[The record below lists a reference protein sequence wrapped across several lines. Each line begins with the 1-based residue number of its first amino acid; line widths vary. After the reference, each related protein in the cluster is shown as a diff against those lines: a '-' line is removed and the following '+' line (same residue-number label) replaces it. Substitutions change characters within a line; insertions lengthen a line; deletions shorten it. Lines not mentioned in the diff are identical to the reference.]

1 MKYALLSLCLLFTTS
16 IGLAQETKRLT
27 ADKHNEYGLIF
38 SLPQTHLDLEVVAT
52 KTIRKAGPY
61 YQYAE
66 KYLGIPG
73 AITQDSESWS
83 LTSVKVNPYGV
94 PDPEEQYLMQF
105 KSGSDGYIVLDENGL
120 LLSINTE
127 PVVDTIVP
135 IEPKAKKKS
144 PLDNHDYAKVYS
156 EELLMS
162 ASTAK
167 MAEVA
172 AKQLYRIRESRLNL
186 VTGEVDELPAD
197 GESFKL
203 VIQQLD
209 EQEAALTALFMGTT
223 QTETVVKHI
232 DYIPVA
238 EATNEVVFR
247 ISDLYGIVD
256 SNNLS
261 GAPIYL
267 NLQITEEGQLP
278 PQPANYRGGTTPR
291 RQQGRGEKDAQ
302 ECRALRHS
310 RQGRGD
316 SHRRQK
322 SPVQRRSA
330 GGPVRR
336 YLRARPVALHRQE
349 EPHLRHLLSPD
360 RGYPSIRE
368 ITERICCCPT

>member
-16 IGLAQETKRLT
+16 IGFAQETKRLT

-172 AKQLYRIRESRLNL
+172 AKQIYRIRESRLDL
-186 VTGEVDELPAD
+186 LTGDVDKMPAD
-197 GESFKL
+197 GDSFKL
-203 VIQQLD
+203 IIAQLD
-209 EQEAALTALFMGTT
+209 AQEAALTALFLGTKSV
-223 QTETVVKHI
+223 ERVVKRVEYCPEDDVESEI
-232 DYIPVA
+232 L
-238 EATNEVVFR
+238 FR
-247 ISDLYGIVD
+247 FSDFLGFVD
-256 SNNLS
+256 ADDLS
-261 GAPIYL
+261 GAPVSISVTV
-267 NLQITEEGQLP
+267 TEKGEYPVDNKGNIVELPKKALAYTIPGKAVIAISYDGRTYVEEELPIAQLGVVYGLDSSWFVDKKA
-278 PQPANYRGGTTPR
+278 PANAVFDATTGALLR
-291 RQQGRGEKDAQ
+291 LGR
-302 ECRALRHS
+302 
-310 RQGRGD
+310 
-316 SHRRQK
+316 
-322 SPVQRRSA
+322 
-330 GGPVRR
+330 
-336 YLRARPVALHRQE
+336 
-349 EPHLRHLLSPD
+349 
-360 RGYPSIRE
+360 
-368 ITERICCCPT
+368 

>member
-1 MKYALLSLCLLFTTS
+1 MKYAFLSLCLLLTTS
-16 IGLAQETKRLT
+16 AGFAQETKRLT
-27 ADKHNEYGLIF
+27 ADKHNEYGLVF

-52 KTIRKAGPY
+52 KTTRKAGPY

-73 AITQDSESWS
+73 AITQDSEEWS

-94 PDPEEQYLMQF
+94 PDPEEEYLMQF
-105 KSGSDGYIVLDENGL
+105 KSGSNGYIVLDENGL
-120 LLSINTE
+120 LLSINTD
-127 PVVDTIVP
+127 PVVDSIVP
-135 IEPKAKKKS
+135 TEPKAKKKS
-144 PLDNHDYAKVYS
+144 PLDHNDYAKVYS

-232 DYIPVA
+232 DYLPV
-238 EATNEVVFR
+238 EETTNEVVFR
-247 ISDLYGIVD
+247 ISDLYGVVAAD
-256 SNNLS
+256 NLS
-261 GAPIYL
+261 GAPIYVDNKGNVKKMPKNAVPYAIPGKAEVTL
-267 NLQITEEGQLP
+267 TDGKKALFK
-278 PQPANYRGGTTPR
+278 
-291 RQQGRGEKDAQ
+291 GE
-302 ECRALRHS
+302 
-310 RQGRGD
+310 
-316 SHRRQK
+316 
-322 SPVQRRSA
+322 V
-330 GGPVRR
+330 
-336 YLRARPVALHRQE
+336 PVAQFGVIFGLDPLLFTDKKNPSCVTFYPQTGAIRQ
-349 EPHLRHLLSPD
+349 L
-360 RGYPSIRE
+360 GK
-368 ITERICCCPT
+368 

>member
-1 MKYALLSLCLLFTTS
+1 MKYAFLSLCLLLTTS
-16 IGLAQETKRLT
+16 AGFAQETKRLT
-27 ADKHNEYGLIF
+27 ADKHNEYGLVF

-52 KTIRKAGPY
+52 KTTRKAGPY

-73 AITQDSESWS
+73 AITQDSEEWS

-94 PDPEEQYLMQF
+94 PDPDEEYLMQF
-105 KSGSDGYIVLDENGL
+105 KAGSNGYIVLDENGL

-127 PVVDTIVP
+127 PAVDSIAPTA
-135 IEPKAKKKS
+135 PKVKTKS
-144 PLDNHDYAKVYS
+144 PLDNNDYAKVYS

-232 DYIPVA
+232 DYLPIA
-238 EATNEVVFR
+238 ESTNEVVFR
-247 ISDLYGIVD
+247 ISDLYGVVSAD
-256 SNNLS
+256 NLS

-267 NLQITEEGQLP
+267 TLKITEEGQLP
-278 PQPANYRGGTTPR
+278 VDNKGNIVELPKKALAYTIPGKAVIAISYDGRTYVEEELPIAQLGVVYGLDSSWFVDKKAPANAVFDATT
-291 RQQGRGEKDAQ
+291 G
-302 ECRALRHS
+302 AL
-310 RQGRGD
+310 
-316 SHRRQK
+316 
-322 SPVQRRSA
+322 
-330 GGPVRR
+330 
-336 YLRARPVALHRQE
+336 LRL
-349 EPHLRHLLSPD
+349 
-360 RGYPSIRE
+360 GK
-368 ITERICCCPT
+368 